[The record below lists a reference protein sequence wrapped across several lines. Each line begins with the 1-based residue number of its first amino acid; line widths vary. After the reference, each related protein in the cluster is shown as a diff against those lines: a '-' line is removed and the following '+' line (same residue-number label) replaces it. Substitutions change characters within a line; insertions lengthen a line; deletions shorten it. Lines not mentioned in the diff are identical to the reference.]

1 MIHPTNKK
9 KKKIISYLLL
19 ILRSHVGNKIHNNL
33 FVLVKKI
40 TCIIQRKEYIISPR
54 SEGKFMYGGD
64 RVEVHNSHDGPSE
77 ERRFDS
83 NQPGQNLVT

>member
-1 MIHPTNKK
+1 
-9 KKKIISYLLL
+9 
-19 ILRSHVGNKIHNNL
+19 
-33 FVLVKKI
+33 
-40 TCIIQRKEYIISPR
+40 
-54 SEGKFMYGGD
+54 MYGGD